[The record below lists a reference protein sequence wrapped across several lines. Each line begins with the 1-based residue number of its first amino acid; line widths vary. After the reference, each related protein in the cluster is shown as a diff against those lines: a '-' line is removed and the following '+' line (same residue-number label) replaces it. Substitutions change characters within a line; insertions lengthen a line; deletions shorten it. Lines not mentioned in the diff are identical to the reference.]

1 MMRLKPIRFIGHKIG
16 PFDHIELNWDKE
28 SRHTLIVA
36 ENGMGKTTLVA
47 AIAACLSLGH
57 NALFMPSHL
66 QKFAHDDEAYSYLE
80 LTWGNKKGWVFRC
93 PLSEND
99 NKTEL
104 QLLLATNQKSH
115 LADGIYLDD
124 EMSIGD
130 GRRKP
135 VRTIVSRSLWPIRE
149 AWNTFSDLDFLV
161 SAYGTSR
168 DIKKTIV
175 NGKINLADEPLRN
188 ILDPSTPILSSE
200 IFQWIEDQNVN
211 YALAIAEGKSEEAE
225 AYLAAIHRI
234 EQLMQE
240 DLEMPVTF
248 QLKRNPRRLEI
259 HQNGAVL
266 TVDQLS
272 DGTRSLLSWPLD
284 YLMRASQVNW
294 KNATD
299 AAVAPG
305 LILVD
310 EIDAHLHPEWQR
322 RVMTIVSQ
330 LLPETYIIA
339 TTHSPFVLG
348 SVDDAQIFQI
358 YKDGAGKL
366 QVNSSYDELYGYPAD
381 VVLEKKF
388 VPSLYPPEVEGKL
401 ARLGELAG
409 KVVSGKASAQEK
421 EEHDA
426 LLEEM
431 KDLSPW
437 LENLLALRGSFT

>member
-1 MMRLKPIRFIGHKIG
+1 MRLKPIRFIGHKIG

-57 NALFMPSHL
+57 NGLFMPSHL

-80 LTWGNKKGWVFRC
+80 LTWENKKGWVFRC

-104 QLLLATNQKSH
+104 QLLLATNQQSH

-149 AWNTFSDLDFLV
+149 AWNTFSGLDFLV
-161 SAYGTSR
+161 SAYGTNR
-168 DIKKTIV
+168 DIKQPII
-175 NGKINLADEPLRN
+175 NGKISLDDEPLRN

-234 EQLMQE
+234 EQLMQK

-272 DGTRSLLSWPLD
+272 DGTLSLLSWPLD

-299 AAVAPG
+299 AVVAPG

-322 RVMTIVSQ
+322 RVMSVVSQ

-348 SVDDAQIFQI
+348 SVDDAQVFQI
-358 YKDGAGKL
+358 YKDDDGKL

-388 VPSLYPPEVEGKL
+388 VPSLYPPEVEEKL
-401 ARLGELAG
+401 TRLGELAG
-409 KVVSGKASAQEK
+409 KVVLGKASAQEK

-426 LLEEM
+426 LLVEM
-431 KDLSPW
+431 KDLNPW